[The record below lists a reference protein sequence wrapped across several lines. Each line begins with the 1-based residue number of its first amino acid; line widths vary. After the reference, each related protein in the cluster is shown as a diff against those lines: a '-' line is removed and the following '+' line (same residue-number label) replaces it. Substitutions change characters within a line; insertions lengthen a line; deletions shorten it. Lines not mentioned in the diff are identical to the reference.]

1 MSRFL
6 STARTDDLIEVTG
19 VEYKKEDRTI
29 THFGTAGAL
38 RKHMDKIVDAI
49 PTKFT
54 FDQESLDQVDALGA
68 TYDVQVRID
77 DYGRRMRKYDID
89 STFQILCL
97 KDTEVAP
104 TDATTCKDLLV
115 EYESLTEEEVRQSN
129 KLYRQYGND
138 WDIQNA
144 SLSENLLENSCEEE
158 LRLKVKERLD
168 TIPVVERGGPLY
180 FYIMV
185 HKILSM
191 SDDTIRML
199 TDRITNMNIK
209 EVQGEDILK
218 IVTIYRHTLKRLANV
233 KKVPHDMLTKLLEG
247 LQTTSVDDFN
257 ATFKHIA
264 ITLKTDFDHHAHKLI
279 TIDSCLDLAETLY
292 VDHKEHG
299 HWVGLPK
306 GKIAGGLVVG
316 TEVCWNCGKVGHLA
330 RDCDQPQTG
339 RASGPRGGA
348 GRGAGPGGRG
358 GGPRSAY
365 STPPAAGEPHI
376 KTIDDH
382 LCKYCAR
389 CRKWFWGPK
398 AHLTEEHIVGAGRA
412 QPGGAPQ
419 AQAMANIAPALT
431 PPTPPEPPPV
441 VTVAPGRVAPPLDP
455 VVVDLMT
462 DEGKERAERIHWSA
476 SVLRREAP
484 AQH

>member
-6 STARTDDLIEVTG
+6 PTARTDDLIEVTG
-19 VEYKKEDRTI
+19 IEYKKEDRTI
-29 THFGTAGAL
+29 AQFGTAGAL
-38 RKHMDKIVDAI
+38 RKHMDKIVDPI

-77 DYGRRMRKYDID
+77 DYGRRMRKYDAD

-97 KDTEVAP
+97 KDTETVP
-104 TDATTCKDLLV
+104 TDTTTTKDLLTD
-115 EYESLTEEEVRQSN
+115 YESITEEEVRKSN
-129 KLYRQYGND
+129 KLYRQYGTV
-138 WDIQNA
+138 WDVQNA
-144 SLSENLLENSCEEE
+144 SLSENLLENSCDEE
-158 LRLKVKERLD
+158 LRLKVKERVD
-168 TIPVVERGGPLY
+168 TIPVIERGGPLY

-191 SDDTIRML
+191 SDDTIRLL

-218 IVTIYRHTLKRLANV
+218 VVTIYRHTLKRLGNV

-247 LQTTSVDDFN
+247 LQTTSVDEFN
-257 ATFKHIA
+257 ATFHHIA
-264 ITLKTDFDHHAHKLI
+264 ISLKTDFNHQAHKLI
-279 TIDSCLDLAETLY
+279 TIESCLDLAETLY

-299 HWVGLPK
+299 NWVGLPK
-306 GKIAGGLVVG
+306 IAAGLVVG
-316 TEVCWNCGKVGHLA
+316 TDVICWNCGKVGHLA

-339 RASGPRGGA
+339 RVSGPRGGRGGP
-348 GRGAGPGGRG
+348 GRGG

-365 STPPAAGEPHI
+365 TTPPAAGEPQI

-389 CRKWFWGPK
+389 CRRWFWGPK

-412 QPGGAPQ
+412 QNASQTPQTSPAPQ
-419 AQAMANIAPALT
+419 AQVMANVVS
-431 PPTPPEPPPV
+431 PPPPESV
-441 VTVAPGRVAPPLDP
+441 GAAPGRTAPPIDP
-455 VVVDLMT
+455 AVVDLMT
-462 DEGKERAERIHWSA
+462 DESQRAERVHWSA
-476 SVLRREAP
+476 SVLHRAP